1 MTKAECILAVFD
13 SSVPLTEEDDSLLDT
28 LRSAAVPVLILL
40 NKSDLSSAWDRD
52 SLIGFP
58 SENILTVS
66 TASGDGLDALRTR
79 VEDMFLD
86 GTLDLRSDAIVANA
100 RQYAAISRALG
111 HIREAIHSAE
121 ASFSEDVSCVDL
133 ELAISALA
141 EVDGRAVTEEIV
153 SRIFSHFCVGK

>member
-1 MTKAECILAVFD
+1 MD
-13 SSVPLTEEDDSLLDT
+13 H

-40 NKSDLSSAWDRD
+40 NKSDLNSVWDRD
-52 SLIGFP
+52 SLNGF
-58 SENILTVS
+58 SAENILTVS

-86 GTLDLRSDAIVANA
+86 GTLDLRSDAIIANA
-100 RQYAAISRALG
+100 RQYAAINRALG
-111 HIREAIHSAE
+111 HIGEAIRAAE

>member
-1 MTKAECILAVFD
+1 
-13 SSVPLTEEDDSLLDT
+13 
-28 LRSAAVPVLILL
+28 
-40 NKSDLSSAWDRD
+40 
-52 SLIGFP
+52 
-58 SENILTVS
+58 
-66 TASGDGLDALRTR
+66 LDALRTR

-111 HIREAIHSAE
+111 HIREAIRSAE